1 MGYNANVKNI
11 LLFGGYMKNFFNRLS
26 SYKMDE
32 MQSYILLRSQRASY
46 FFLVAALF
54 VWSLYESYMVYA
66 YHERLNL
73 IPCLLLVSA
82 SIVQNISQ
90 AVMTRKAVK
99 DDEEADET
107 GPFIKLAVT
116 LSVLAG
122 VIATAVAAI
131 MIMGVWG

>member
-1 MGYNANVKNI
+1 
-11 LLFGGYMKNFFNRLS
+11 MKNFFNRLS

-32 MQSYILLRSQRASY
+32 MQSYILLRSQRAAY
-46 FFLVAALF
+46 LFLVAALF
-54 VWSLYESYMVYA
+54 VWSLYESYKVYA
-66 YHERLNL
+66 YHEGLNL

>member
-1 MGYNANVKNI
+1 
-11 LLFGGYMKNFFNRLS
+11 MKNFFNRLL

-46 FFLVAALF
+46 LFLVAALF
-54 VWSLYESYMVYA
+54 VWSLYESYRVCV

-107 GPFIKLAVT
+107 GPFIRLAVT

-122 VIATAVAAI
+122 VIATAVATV